1 METEVD
7 ERDGPERCER
17 NGEEASVTM
26 CTLKNIDRESLAK
39 LPNTKENPCNKPNL
53 NVCPV

>member
-17 NGEEASVTM
+17 SGEEASVTM